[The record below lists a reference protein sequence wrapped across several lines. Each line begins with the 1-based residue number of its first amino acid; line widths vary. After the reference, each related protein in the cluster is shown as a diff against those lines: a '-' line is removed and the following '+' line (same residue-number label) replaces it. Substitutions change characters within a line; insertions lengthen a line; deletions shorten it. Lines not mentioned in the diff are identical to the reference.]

1 MKAILDAL
9 SFEVGNPYDQSSEVH
24 VHFEYERLSES
35 EVKFFLHV
43 YVGIEEVDD
52 FRFYLKIIYM
62 IDCEDKLFENDDEM
76 IEESIRCIIPT
87 LTQMIITL
95 DTMLKEEGQ

>member
-1 MKAILDAL
+1 MRAILDAL
-9 SFEVGNPYDQSSEVH
+9 NFEVGNPYDESSEVH

-43 YVGIEEVDD
+43 YVGIEEIDD
-52 FRFYLKIIYM
+52 FRFYLKMIYI
-62 IDCEDKLFENDDEM
+62 IDCEDDIFENDDEM
-76 IEESIRCIIPT
+76 IEKSIHCMIPT

-95 DTMLKEEGQ
+95 DNVMKEEGQ